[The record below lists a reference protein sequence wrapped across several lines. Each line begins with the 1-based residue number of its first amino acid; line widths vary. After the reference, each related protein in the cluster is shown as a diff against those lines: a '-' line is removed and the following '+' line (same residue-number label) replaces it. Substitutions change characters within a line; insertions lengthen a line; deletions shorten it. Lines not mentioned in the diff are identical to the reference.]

1 MKKILLG
8 VLAIA
13 AMTGCMKE
21 QAVRLGQSGA
31 ITFGAPFIEKAHS
44 SRAAVDPSTTT
55 GSISAFDVWGF
66 MDQNTGVVFEQ
77 QRVVRTGSQ
86 ANSDRG
92 IWSYDPL
99 AYWTPSHT
107 YRFAA
112 LAPVDNANIELVLA
126 DNGKMSNQGELGTVT
141 FTNTDGKV
149 DLLYAQPDAIT
160 TGADIYTNTPV
171 VNLRFNHLLSKIK
184 FTFKNKFPSQHNSLE
199 VTNITLKV
207 PSKGSV
213 DLTQTTRPYLWD
225 IATAQSDITLSFGKA
240 INAVDATKGVS
251 LGSGE
256 AGECEF
262 ECLTLPVKS
271 GTTIVPHL
279 ELSFD
284 GVLSQGDQE
293 AIKKST
299 RTAKI
304 VLDGTLKGLE
314 NGLQQG
320 KGYRFNVELGPK
332 NISDEE
338 LLEIKFNDVV
348 VEEWDYE
355 DFNAGEIETQPAI

>member
-8 VLAIA
+8 IFAIA

-21 QAVRLGQSGA
+21 QAIRCGESGA
-31 ITFGAPFIEKAHS
+31 ISFGAPFIERPH

-66 MDQNTGVVFEQ
+66 MDQNTGVVFDK
-77 QRVVRTGSQ
+77 QRVVRTGTKQ
-86 ANSDRG
+86 DGKG

-112 LAPVDNANIELVLA
+112 LAPVDNANIELELA
-126 DNGKMSNQGELGTVT
+126 DNGKMSNQGALGTVT

-149 DLLYAQPDAIT
+149 DVLYAQPDAIT
-160 TGADIYTNTPV
+160 TGADIYTNAPV
-171 VNLRFNHLLSKIK
+171 VNLRFNHLLSKVK

-284 GVLSQGDQE
+284 VVLYQGDQE

-332 NISDEE
+332 NISDGK
-338 LLEIKFNDVV
+338 LLEIKFEDVV
-348 VEEWDYE
+348 VEEWVYE
-355 DFNAGEIETQPAI
+355 DFNAGEIETQPSI